1 MKNRAINALIE
12 MGMPAD
18 IKGFQY
24 IVDAMCLFEEKEWRN
39 GKTTVLYWKIGK
51 MNGTTAAKV
60 ERAIRHAF
68 KTVLEKG
75 KTEIVKKYLSF
86 DWTTNGSQLRLL
98 YIRLKQEEE
107 GEKND
112 TEN

>member
-39 GKTTVLYWKIGK
+39 GKTTVLYCKIGEI
-51 MNGTTAAKV
+51 NGVKPQNV
-60 ERAIRHAF
+60 ERSIRHA
-68 KTVLEKG
+68 LHPH
-75 KTEIVKKYLSF
+75 L
-86 DWTTNGSQLRLL
+86 Q
-98 YIRLKQEEE
+98 
-107 GEKND
+107 
-112 TEN
+112 